1 MTDYSTWSND
11 KLIKLVICCEEYLS
25 VFDGVLERKND
36 RIDNLK
42 CVIEDLHEAECNTC
56 DQHTEELER
65 IETEHIKYVKEVS
78 EGTHSTYKELLDE
91 TTVNFRNICNNAHQ
105 RIDELIDENNN
116 LKNRERTLEEENEES
131 RERIANLEVEVGLSG
146 KRSIDVDTPEETSNK
161 KARIDKPCVYCRGI
175 DKDGTAPAGVLSCGH
190 QYHET
195 CFEENNFGT
204 NGFVSCPGCR
214 RTTIG
219 TPTFLEQLEQE
230 HIEFGGLK
238 IESLFE

>member
-105 RIDELIDENNN
+105 RHRTSLRMICTSFRMMEILSDHRLI
-116 LKNRERTLEEENEES
+116 
-131 RERIANLEVEVGLSG
+131 
-146 KRSIDVDTPEETSNK
+146 
-161 KARIDKPCVYCRGI
+161 
-175 DKDGTAPAGVLSCGH
+175 
-190 QYHET
+190 
-195 CFEENNFGT
+195 
-204 NGFVSCPGCR
+204 
-214 RTTIG
+214 
-219 TPTFLEQLEQE
+219 
-230 HIEFGGLK
+230 
-238 IESLFE
+238 